1 MGKQYRSCS
10 FFTKLTTDELWK
22 GTFTEASA
30 GAREGREKRARER
43 ERETERE
50 REREGRKALN
60 RS

>member
-10 FFTKLTTDELWK
+10 FFTKLTADELWK

-43 ERETERE
+43 ERE
-50 REREGRKALN
+50 REGRKVLN